1 MIPNFKQFMKLKSLH
16 ELLSP
21 ASPDTQT
28 AILGQAVGAAQPTN
42 MSNVADKLAK
52 TNASLALA
60 IANNPTL
67 DRIKAVAA
75 KKQASTNPTN
85 ASNSASNG
93 VVPPNIGA
101 SLGSI

>member
-1 MIPNFKQFMKLKSLH
+1 MIPNFQQFMKLKSLH
-16 ELLSP
+16 ELLTP

-28 AILGQAVGAAQPTN
+28 AILGQAVGATQPQN

-67 DRIKAVAA
+67 DKIKAVAA
-75 KKQASTNPTN
+75 KKQAATNPVSS
-85 ASNSASNG
+85 SNSANNG

-101 SLGSI
+101 SIGSV